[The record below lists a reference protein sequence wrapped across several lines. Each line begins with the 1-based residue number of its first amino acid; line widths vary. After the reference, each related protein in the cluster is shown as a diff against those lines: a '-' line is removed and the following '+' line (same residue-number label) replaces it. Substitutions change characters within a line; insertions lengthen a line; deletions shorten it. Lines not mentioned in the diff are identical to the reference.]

1 MLVSVVFHLSDT
13 LSFLSLVTFEKNG
26 LLEAVLSKIKYEYR
40 AHFVQD
46 RKEKKNSVSLVPS

>member
-13 LSFLSLVTFEKNG
+13 ISFLSLVTEKNG

-40 AHFVQD
+40 AHFVED
-46 RKEKKNSVSLVPS
+46 RKEKKIL

>member
-1 MLVSVVFHLSDT
+1 MFVSFVFHLSDT
-13 LSFLSLVTFEKNG
+13 LSFMSLVTFEKNG

-46 RKEKKNSVSLVPS
+46 RKEKKIL